1 MFERLASEQHDT
13 LDGVAEPAENPALF
27 GHEEAKAML
36 LGAFRAGK
44 MPHALI
50 LAGPQGIGK
59 ATLAFHLANFL
70 IDGQDRIEIGKLD
83 PASPLFRQIA
93 MGAHPSVLHLTRPTN
108 ERTKGFKTVVTVDEI
123 RKVNRFLSMTSHDGG
138 WRVVIVDAADDM
150 NRNAANA
157 LLKNL
162 EEPPAKTVFVL
173 IAHSRGALLPTIRSR
188 AQIVRLQPLSEP
200 DLLSALGQIDDMAG
214 IQGDSARA
222 LAERASGSVR
232 QAILLTQHGGLEIA
246 VAVDELAR
254 AGRLDIAGAHRL
266 ADAVSGRD
274 RAVPFE
280 VFNDRALELL
290 AAAASD
296 AAAQHNL
303 DLANRLSTAW
313 HEAKIAISETQT
325 YNLDQKQHALAMIS
339 RLNNAL
345 RM

>member
-1 MFERLASEQHDT
+1 MFERLAPEQHDT
-13 LDGVAEPAENPALF
+13 LEGVAEPAENPVLF
-27 GHEEAKAML
+27 GHQDARSTL
-36 LGAFRAGK
+36 ISAFQAGK
-44 MPHALI
+44 MPHAMI
-50 LAGPQGIGK
+50 FAGPRGIGK

-70 IDGQDRIEIGKLD
+70 IGGPAHCQIGTIN
-83 PASPLFRQIA
+83 PASSLFRQIA
-93 MGAHPSVLHLTRPTN
+93 MGAHPAVLHLTRPMN

-123 RKVNRFLSMTSHDGG
+123 RRVNRFLSMTAHDGG

-162 EEPPAKTVFVL
+162 EEPPSKTVFVL

-188 AQIVRLQPLSEP
+188 SQIVRLQPLTDTELS
-200 DLLSALGQIDDMAG
+200 SALGQIEDMAG
-214 IQGDSARA
+214 IEGSAATA
-222 LAERASGSVR
+222 LAQRAAGSVR

-246 VAVDELAR
+246 AAVDQLAR
-254 AGRLDIAGAHRL
+254 AGRLDIAGAHKL

-290 AAAASD
+290 SSAASEAAATR
-296 AAAQHNL
+296 NL
-303 DLANRLSTAW
+303 DLANKLSTAW
-313 HEAKIAISETQT
+313 HEAKIAISETQV

-339 RLNNAL
+339 RLNTAL